1 MKKKKYELNIDQY
14 TFISNCRDFLIQPI
28 ADKSIYYGVLS
39 LYFKFTQIV
48 QDIAIKKKD
57 ANYNKN
63 KEKLENKDS
72 TNNEKF
78 KSEIIN
84 GNIPKKEG
92 EDIIRSKT
100 ASNMKNNLQTPG
112 NNENINIIFIIEKS
126 KKLLIQA
133 QNTMSVKSLINRF
146 NQKTGYDNNYIKKY
160 LIDDKINLDPS
171 STETLQE
178 KQLADY
184 SQIMAY
190 KE

>member
-1 MKKKKYELNIDQY
+1 
-14 TFISNCRDFLIQPI
+14 
-28 ADKSIYYGVLS
+28 
-39 LYFKFTQIV
+39 
-48 QDIAIKKKD
+48 
-57 ANYNKN
+57 
-63 KEKLENKDS
+63 
-72 TNNEKF
+72 
-78 KSEIIN
+78 
-84 GNIPKKEG
+84 
-92 EDIIRSKT
+92 
-100 ASNMKNNLQTPG
+100 MKNNLQTPG

-184 SQIMAY
+184 SQIMSY

>member
-1 MKKKKYELNIDQY
+1 
-14 TFISNCRDFLIQPI
+14 
-28 ADKSIYYGVLS
+28 
-39 LYFKFTQIV
+39 
-48 QDIAIKKKD
+48 
-57 ANYNKN
+57 
-63 KEKLENKDS
+63 
-72 TNNEKF
+72 
-78 KSEIIN
+78 
-84 GNIPKKEG
+84 
-92 EDIIRSKT
+92 
-100 ASNMKNNLQTPG
+100 MKNNLQTPG

-190 KE
+190 K

>member
-1 MKKKKYELNIDQY
+1 
-14 TFISNCRDFLIQPI
+14 
-28 ADKSIYYGVLS
+28 
-39 LYFKFTQIV
+39 
-48 QDIAIKKKD
+48 
-57 ANYNKN
+57 
-63 KEKLENKDS
+63 
-72 TNNEKF
+72 
-78 KSEIIN
+78 
-84 GNIPKKEG
+84 
-92 EDIIRSKT
+92 
-100 ASNMKNNLQTPG
+100 MKNNLQTPG

-178 KQLADY
+178 KQLTDY
-184 SQIMAY
+184 TQIMAY

>member
-1 MKKKKYELNIDQY
+1 
-14 TFISNCRDFLIQPI
+14 
-28 ADKSIYYGVLS
+28 
-39 LYFKFTQIV
+39 
-48 QDIAIKKKD
+48 
-57 ANYNKN
+57 
-63 KEKLENKDS
+63 
-72 TNNEKF
+72 
-78 KSEIIN
+78 
-84 GNIPKKEG
+84 
-92 EDIIRSKT
+92 
-100 ASNMKNNLQTPG
+100 MKNNLQTPG